1 MFEQKN
7 GQKPGKSSP
16 AFRFSDTL
24 SQSIGR
30 GRISRERPLV
40 VRESREWRDIFF
52 AGKQHAIVAQ
62 NFTNFRSETTVPN
75 FNGEKQ
81 NLPRKSPFFLWG
93 GGGGYDFNTG

>member
-75 FNGEKQ
+75 FNGEEK

-93 GGGGYDFNTG
+93 VGGGYDFNTG

>member
-75 FNGEKQ
+75 FNGGKKIC
-81 NLPRKSPFFLWG
+81 RGRAHFFCG
-93 GGGGYDFNTG
+93 AVGGGYDFNTG